1 MCTSLPLAKE
11 EVADDLEA
19 RRRVQ
24 PGGVQHEPLPLS
36 RRGHGA
42 AARVSGRGQGVDEGA
57 RTRRCSW
64 QAGQRGARGCPG
76 RRDAARSMRRGAR
89 AREGRR
95 APRGAGRSCR
105 RSAAW
110 RSEREGS
117 VRAQRR
123 RARGG
128 RGRAARVEVGVETAR
143 AQRTGDGGVELPG
156 TTAPAPASRGCRCT
170 QSPRRRCRPER
181 VTSPRAGEERA
192 RRGRGVASPCRT
204 SRTSCHERRPSSRR
218 RLTLRL
224 DLDRKDMCFQRQ
236 RFSWGGAA
244 VGNGI
249 FEAERRCIHS
259 CCVRIWA
266 HQRLL
271 IGNLCK
277 FDHCAVGLVVEGG
290 GVQDLRRRFAMGR
303 RQTGD
308 RLARSE
314 RRKVMFPSLPAGG
327 FTCADGQA
335 VRGGARASA
344 GLASAQRAGWIIDSD
359 RACASTEWH
368 IEAVS
373 PSFCLKQ
380 SRSDWIGWSS
390 TLLRGRRGAR
400 SEELLS
406 GGRAGEAARGA
417 RCARVDEQV

>member
-76 RRDAARSMRRGAR
+76 RRDAARSDAARR
-89 AREGRR
+89 ARGKAR

-117 VRAQRR
+117 VRVQRR
-123 RARGG
+123 RALN
-128 RGRAARVEVGVETAR
+128 
-143 AQRTGDGGVELPG
+143 GDGGVELPG

-218 RLTLRL
+218 RLTIAL
-224 DLDRKDMCFQRQ
+224 DLDRKDVLPK
-236 RFSWGGAA
+236 AA
-244 VGNGI
+244 VLLGRCSGR
-249 FEAERRCIHS
+249 ERD
-259 CCVRIWA
+259 
-266 HQRLL
+266 
-271 IGNLCK
+271 
-277 FDHCAVGLVVEGG
+277 F
-290 GVQDLRRRFAMGR
+290 
-303 RQTGD
+303 
-308 RLARSE
+308 
-314 RRKVMFPSLPAGG
+314 
-327 FTCADGQA
+327 
-335 VRGGARASA
+335 
-344 GLASAQRAGWIIDSD
+344 
-359 RACASTEWH
+359 
-368 IEAVS
+368 
-373 PSFCLKQ
+373 
-380 SRSDWIGWSS
+380 
-390 TLLRGRRGAR
+390 
-400 SEELLS
+400 
-406 GGRAGEAARGA
+406 
-417 RCARVDEQV
+417 

>member
-1 MCTSLPLAKE
+1 MWTRARGRGGAACKLGS
-11 EVADDLEA
+11 VAREG
-19 RRRVQ
+19 V
-24 PGGVQHEPLPLS
+24 PGG
-36 RRGHGA
+36 A
-42 AARVSGRGQGVDEGA
+42 
-57 RTRRCSW
+57 
-64 QAGQRGARGCPG
+64 
-76 RRDAARSMRRGAR
+76 MRRGACGEAR

-224 DLDRKDMCFQRQ
+224 ILTGRICASKGSGSPGAVQRSGTG
-236 RFSWGGAA
+236 FLKLSGDASTTAA
-244 VGNGI
+244 FEFGRTSACSSGI
-249 FEAERRCIHS
+249 FASSTTALSDSWSKEAASKI
-259 CCVRIWA
+259 
-266 HQRLL
+266 
-271 IGNLCK
+271 
-277 FDHCAVGLVVEGG
+277 
-290 GVQDLRRRFAMGR
+290 
-303 RQTGD
+303 
-308 RLARSE
+308 
-314 RRKVMFPSLPAGG
+314 
-327 FTCADGQA
+327 CADGS
-335 VRGGARASA
+335 RWGGGRPVT
-344 GLASAQRAGWIIDSD
+344 GL
-359 RACASTEWH
+359 
-368 IEAVS
+368 
-373 PSFCLKQ
+373 
-380 SRSDWIGWSS
+380 
-390 TLLRGRRGAR
+390 RGAR
-400 SEELLS
+400 
-406 GGRAGEAARGA
+406 GGR
-417 RCARVDEQV
+417 

>member
-89 AREGRR
+89 ARGKAR

-224 DLDRKDMCFQRQ
+224 ILTGRICASKGSGSPGAVQRSGTG
-236 RFSWGGAA
+236 FLKLSGDASTTAA
-244 VGNGI
+244 FEFGRTSACSSGI
-249 FEAERRCIHS
+249 FASSTTALSDSWSKEAASKI
-259 CCVRIWA
+259 
-266 HQRLL
+266 
-271 IGNLCK
+271 
-277 FDHCAVGLVVEGG
+277 
-290 GVQDLRRRFAMGR
+290 
-303 RQTGD
+303 
-308 RLARSE
+308 
-314 RRKVMFPSLPAGG
+314 
-327 FTCADGQA
+327 CADGS
-335 VRGGARASA
+335 RWGGGRPVT
-344 GLASAQRAGWIIDSD
+344 GL
-359 RACASTEWH
+359 
-368 IEAVS
+368 
-373 PSFCLKQ
+373 
-380 SRSDWIGWSS
+380 
-390 TLLRGRRGAR
+390 RGAR
-400 SEELLS
+400 
-406 GGRAGEAARGA
+406 GGR
-417 RCARVDEQV
+417 

>member
-1 MCTSLPLAKE
+1 MWTRARGRGGAAGKLGS
-11 EVADDLEA
+11 VAREG
-19 RRRVQ
+19 V
-24 PGGVQHEPLPLS
+24 PGGV
-36 RRGHGA
+36 
-42 AARVSGRGQGVDEGA
+42 
-57 RTRRCSW
+57 
-64 QAGQRGARGCPG
+64 
-76 RRDAARSMRRGAR
+76 MRRGACGEAR

-224 DLDRKDMCFQRQ
+224 ILTGRICASKGSGSPGVVQRSGTG
-236 RFSWGGAA
+236 FLKLSGDASTTAA
-244 VGNGI
+244 FEFGRTSACSSGI
-249 FEAERRCIHS
+249 FASSTTALSDSWSKEAASKI
-259 CCVRIWA
+259 
-266 HQRLL
+266 
-271 IGNLCK
+271 
-277 FDHCAVGLVVEGG
+277 
-290 GVQDLRRRFAMGR
+290 
-303 RQTGD
+303 
-308 RLARSE
+308 
-314 RRKVMFPSLPAGG
+314 
-327 FTCADGQA
+327 CADGS
-335 VRGGARASA
+335 RWGGGRPVT
-344 GLASAQRAGWIIDSD
+344 GL
-359 RACASTEWH
+359 
-368 IEAVS
+368 
-373 PSFCLKQ
+373 
-380 SRSDWIGWSS
+380 
-390 TLLRGRRGAR
+390 RGAR
-400 SEELLS
+400 
-406 GGRAGEAARGA
+406 GGR
-417 RCARVDEQV
+417 

>member
-1 MCTSLPLAKE
+1 M
-11 EVADDLEA
+11 
-19 RRRVQ
+19 
-24 PGGVQHEPLPLS
+24 
-36 RRGHGA
+36 
-42 AARVSGRGQGVDEGA
+42 
-57 RTRRCSW
+57 
-64 QAGQRGARGCPG
+64 
-76 RRDAARSMRRGAR
+76 
-89 AREGRR
+89 
-95 APRGAGRSCR
+95 
-105 RSAAW
+105 
-110 RSEREGS
+110 
-117 VRAQRR
+117 
-123 RARGG
+123 
-128 RGRAARVEVGVETAR
+128 
-143 AQRTGDGGVELPG
+143 
-156 TTAPAPASRGCRCT
+156 
-170 QSPRRRCRPER
+170 
-181 VTSPRAGEERA
+181 
-192 RRGRGVASPCRT
+192 
-204 SRTSCHERRPSSRR
+204 
-218 RLTLRL
+218 
-224 DLDRKDMCFQRQ
+224 
-236 RFSWGGAA
+236 
-244 VGNGI
+244 
-249 FEAERRCIHS
+249 
-259 CCVRIWA
+259 
-266 HQRLL
+266 L

-390 TLLRGRRGAR
+390 TLLRGRRGGR

>member
-1 MCTSLPLAKE
+1 MQLA
-11 EVADDLEA
+11 
-19 RRRVQ
+19 
-24 PGGVQHEPLPLS
+24 S
-36 RRGHGA
+36 WA
-42 AARVSGRGQGVDEGA
+42 AWRARVSR
-57 RTRRCSW
+57 
-64 QAGQRGARGCPG
+64 
-76 RRDAARSMRRGAR
+76 AARCGEERCGEAR
-89 AREGRR
+89 ARGKAR

-224 DLDRKDMCFQRQ
+224 ILTGRMFFQRQ

-249 FEAERRCIHS
+249 FEAERRCIHN

-290 GVQDLRRRFAMGR
+290 GVPDLRRHGSRWGA
-303 RQTGD
+303 
-308 RLARSE
+308 LSE
-314 RRKVMFPSLPAGG
+314 G
-327 FTCADGQA
+327 
-335 VRGGARASA
+335 VRG
-344 GLASAQRAGWIIDSD
+344 
-359 RACASTEWH
+359 C
-368 IEAVS
+368 
-373 PSFCLKQ
+373 
-380 SRSDWIGWSS
+380 
-390 TLLRGRRGAR
+390 GRRGRGAPR
-400 SEELLS
+400 A
-406 GGRAGEAARGA
+406 GRAGPPGRPVTGLRGA
-417 RCARVDEQV
+417 RGGR

>member
-1 MCTSLPLAKE
+1 MWTRARGRGGAAGKLGS
-11 EVADDLEA
+11 VAREG
-19 RRRVQ
+19 V
-24 PGGVQHEPLPLS
+24 PGGV
-36 RRGHGA
+36 
-42 AARVSGRGQGVDEGA
+42 
-57 RTRRCSW
+57 
-64 QAGQRGARGCPG
+64 
-76 RRDAARSMRRGAR
+76 MRRGACGEAR

-224 DLDRKDMCFQRQ
+224 ILTGRMFFQRQ

-249 FEAERRCIHS
+249 FEAERRCIHN

-380 SRSDWIGWSS
+380 SRSDWMGWSS
-390 TLLRGRRGAR
+390 TVLRGRRGGR